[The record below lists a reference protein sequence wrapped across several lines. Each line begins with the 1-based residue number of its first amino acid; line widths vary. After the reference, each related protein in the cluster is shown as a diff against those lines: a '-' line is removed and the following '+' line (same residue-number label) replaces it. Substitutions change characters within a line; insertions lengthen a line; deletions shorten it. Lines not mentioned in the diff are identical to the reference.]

1 MAVRNRHSLWVL
13 TLLLAGCRGDSS
25 SMITPPVNPPPPGTQ
40 EVSVLTYHYDNAH
53 DGLNDHETVLT
64 PAKVNSTDF
73 GKLGFFPVDG
83 KVDGEPLYLPQL
95 MLGGAR
101 HNVLY
106 VVTEHDSVYAFDA
119 DSGKALWKRSLL
131 PAGETTSDD
140 RGCSQVTPEIGI
152 TDTPVIDPK
161 AGAHGALFA
170 MAMSKNS
177 SGSYF
182 QRLHA
187 LDVTTG
193 DEMGGSPVKVVAKYP
208 DGTPAIVEGM
218 SGNGWVILS
227 GVHPEAPANWRH
239 GMTFTTP
246 VDVDNAY
253 AATLIDAALNRTW
266 LPHY

>member
-208 DGTPAIVEGM
+208 G
-218 SGNGWVILS
+218 SGDNSS
-227 GVHPEAPANWRH
+227 G
-239 GMTFTTP
+239 
-246 VDVDNAY
+246 
-253 AATLIDAALNRTW
+253 
-266 LPHY
+266 